1 MFKKAD
7 IEGRIV
13 NDQFRVFDEGEKV
26 IDDFGETRL
35 GFEVCTADTV
45 DCLRTLVDVPI
56 RIQEAVKIAPGQA
69 TVEQFDAADLDDA
82 VALIFLCLCV
92 QAARRSGS

>member
-26 IDDFGETRL
+26 IDDLGETGL
-35 GFEVCTADTV
+35 GFEICAADAV
-45 DCLRTLVDVPI
+45 DSFCALIDVSV
-56 RIQEAVKIAPGQA
+56 RIQKAMKLASG
-69 TVEQFDAADLDDA
+69 
-82 VALIFLCLCV
+82 
-92 QAARRSGS
+92 QAARAFNLLLCKSGRWAA